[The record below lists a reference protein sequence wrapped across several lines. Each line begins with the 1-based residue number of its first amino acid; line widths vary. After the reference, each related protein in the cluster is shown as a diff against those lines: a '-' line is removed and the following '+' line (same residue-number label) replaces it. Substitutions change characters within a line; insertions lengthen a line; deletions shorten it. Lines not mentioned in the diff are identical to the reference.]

1 MQVFYPGLKWN
12 LEMLDFVEGGLENQ
26 RTLRKTLKA
35 KREPTTHIWHWA
47 GIKLGPHG
55 WEANFLTTLASLLP
69 TPGVFPWF
77 IDLMTVFQDKQFYCS
92 VLTN

>member
-1 MQVFYPGLKWN
+1 
-12 LEMLDFVEGGLENQ
+12 MLDFVEGGLGNQ
-26 RTLRKTLKA
+26 RIRRKTLEA
-35 KREPTTHIWHWA
+35 RREPTTHICHQA

-55 WEANFLTTLASLLP
+55 WEASFLTTLASLLP
-69 TPGVFPWF
+69 TTGVFPWF